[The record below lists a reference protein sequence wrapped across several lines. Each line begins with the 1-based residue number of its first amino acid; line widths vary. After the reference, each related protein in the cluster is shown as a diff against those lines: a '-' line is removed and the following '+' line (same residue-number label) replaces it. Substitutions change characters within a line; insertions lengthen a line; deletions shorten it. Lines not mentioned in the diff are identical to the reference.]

1 MSFYCIKAN
10 IFILYFTEMTLYS
23 FFVWFQIFWL
33 SKVSFKFLIQY
44 KTFGSFFVT
53 ATLGIFCLLYVENPC
68 EYLHTGKT
76 TAPSAVGWQVM
87 QFTVLYEGTFE

>member
-53 ATLGIFCLLYVENPC
+53 ATLGIFLFS
-68 EYLHTGKT
+68 G
-76 TAPSAVGWQVM
+76 
-87 QFTVLYEGTFE
+87 VLFVVCRESL